1 MNEQVTQYINEAP
14 EEHQQIMQELR
25 KLLHEAVPHVQESF
39 KWSRPV
45 FSTHTSFAYLLANKT
60 YVTLGFNDAK
70 KLNDP
75 KGLLEGTGKDMRHI
89 KIKKAADIDRELIL
103 EWFRAA
109 AK

>member
-14 EEHQQIMQELR
+14 EEHKQIMHELR
-25 KLLHEAVPHVQESF
+25 QLLHEAVSQVEESF
-39 KWSRPV
+39 KWSRPI
-45 FSTHTSFAYLLANKT
+45 FSTHTSFAYLLANKNH
-60 YVTLGFNDAK
+60 VNLGFNDAS

-89 KIKKAADIDRELIL
+89 KIKKVADIDRELMV
-103 EWFRAA
+103 EWFKAA